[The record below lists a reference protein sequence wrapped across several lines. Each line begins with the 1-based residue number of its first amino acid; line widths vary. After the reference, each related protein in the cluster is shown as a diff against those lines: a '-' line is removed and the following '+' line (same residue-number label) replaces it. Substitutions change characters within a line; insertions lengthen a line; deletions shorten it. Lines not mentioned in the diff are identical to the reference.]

1 MGKSRFTLYKYVK
14 LQNGWR
20 YCKAAFHS
28 NSKIKADVVIV
39 GRNKHQEK
47 HSEGLYYLAHAGKW
61 ISVGDEALEAQRRRQ
76 AHLAKKE
83 YERLSGTAPVQSAAA
98 EPISGKTPLAAAVE
112 SYFAKLEARGAD
124 PKTIRTYRSAVDPFA
139 ENCAKTYV
147 EDVTKQDIINFMGW
161 LRKQPVPLRKHGNP
175 ERTYANKIGYLA
187 IFLKAFGVTRLL
199 KKSEYPQYEEKMITA
214 HTDDELC
221 HLYSHADEGQRFLLN
236 FALACG
242 FRDGE
247 LAHSEY
253 SDLVGNVLE
262 VRRKPH
268 LSWKPKKHHCRKVTV
283 SQSFAA
289 AFRARAKKSKSA
301 LVFPNEVGKPNQH
314 LPRILQRLTEN
325 APFHTE
331 LHKLRKTWATRLAV
345 NGMPL
350 HIFQR
355 MLGHKS
361 LATTQKYLADV
372 DLSGGKLNE
381 AIETSTY
388 VPKPKVIK
396 TGMHTD
402 SATHLL

>member
-1 MGKSRFTLYKYVK
+1 M
-14 LQNGWR
+14 
-20 YCKAAFHS
+20 
-28 NSKIKADVVIV
+28 D
-39 GRNKHQEK
+39 
-47 HSEGLYYLAHAGKW
+47 LA
-61 ISVGDEALEAQRRRQ
+61 
-76 AHLAKKE
+76 
-83 YERLSGTAPVQSAAA
+83 
-98 EPISGKTPLAAAVE
+98 
-112 SYFAKLEARGAD
+112 
-124 PKTIRTYRSAVDPFA
+124 
-139 ENCAKTYV
+139 C
-147 EDVTKQDIINFMGW
+147 
-161 LRKQPVPLRKHGNP
+161 
-175 ERTYANKIGYLA
+175 
-187 IFLKAFGVTRLL
+187 
-199 KKSEYPQYEEKMITA
+199 
-214 HTDDELC
+214 
-221 HLYSHADEGQRFLLN
+221 
-236 FALACG
+236 ACG

-247 LAHSEY
+247 LAHREY

-350 HIFQR
+350 HILQR

-372 DLSGGKLNE
+372 ALTGGTPHQP
-381 AIETSTY
+381 IPTPTHPPT
-388 VPKPKVIK
+388 PKP
-396 TGMHTD
+396 
-402 SATHLL
+402 